1 MLSSAASR
9 RARASAAE
17 SRSEIER
24 LLDRPLGHI
33 RWGLGRISRMLA
45 SLGDPQGTFEVFHI
59 GGTNGKGSVAAIAEA
74 VIGRQGL
81 AGLYTSPHLSDFAE
95 RIRIAGRPVSAE
107 LLERCA
113 GRVRPLV
120 EREGATYFEAAT
132 ALAFLAF
139 GEAGVRDAVVEVGLG
154 GRLDATNVVDPR
166 VCAIAS
172 VGLDHQEYLGDTLG
186 EVAAEKAG
194 ILKPGVPAALGT
206 LPGEAARVVLAR
218 ARVLG
223 SKTLVLGR
231 DVRIDDVSV
240 DASGTTFTYACPALP
255 GGVLL
260 RVPLL
265 GGHQASNAA
274 VAFMMLELAGRLP
287 AAKDLRGALK
297 EVCWPGRFERLPGGD
312 GDWILDVAHNPD
324 AARALADTLRRV
336 DPVRPLVFVIA
347 VLRRKAWREMLRI
360 LAGPAHAI
368 VLTTAPSHPPGAAWN
383 LDEAARFGRSAAG
396 ADAPIVAGRRPP
408 TGPRVEVVARLEAAL
423 VRARELAG
431 NGTVVVA
438 GSCHVVGDA
447 RGILALDDRGAR
459 NVTRRSS
466 STAF

>member
-1 MLSSAASR
+1 VLSSAASH
-9 RARASAAE
+9 RARAPAAE
-17 SRSEIER
+17 TSRSEFER

-45 SLGDPQGTFEVFHI
+45 SLGDPQGAFEVFHV

-81 AGLYTSPHLSDFAE
+81 AGLYTSPHLSEFAE
-95 RIRIAGRPVSAE
+95 RIGIAGRPASAE

-139 GEAGVRDAVVEVGLG
+139 AEAGVRDAVVEVGLG
-154 GRLDATNVVDPR
+154 GRLDATNVVNPR
-166 VCAIAS
+166 ACAIVS
-172 VGLDHQEYLGDTLG
+172 VGLDHQEYLGDSLG

-194 ILKPGVPAALGT
+194 ILKPGVPAALGA
-206 LPGEAARVVLAR
+206 LPGEPARVVSAR
-218 ARVLG
+218 ARALG
-223 SKTLVLGR
+223 LKTFVLGR
-231 DVRIDDVSV
+231 DVRIDEVCV
-240 DASGTTFTYACPALP
+240 DASGTTFTYVSPAQS

-260 RVPLL
+260 RVPLP

-274 VAFMMLELAGRLP
+274 VALMMLELAGRLP
-287 AAKDLRGALK
+287 AAEDLRSALK
-297 EVCWPGRFERLPGGD
+297 EVRWPGRFERLPGGD

-324 AARALADTLRRV
+324 AARALADTLQRV
-336 DPVRPLVFVIA
+336 APMRPLVLVLA
-347 VLRRKAWREMLRI
+347 VQRRKAWREMLRI
-360 LAGPAHAI
+360 LAGSAHAI

-383 LDEAARFGRSAAG
+383 LEEAARFGRSAAG
-396 ADAPIVAGRRPP
+396 ADAPVVAGRRAP

-423 VRARELAG
+423 ERARELAG
-431 NGTVVVA
+431 DGTVVVA

-447 RGILALDDRGAR
+447 RGILALDDA
-459 NVTRRSS
+459 VLT
-466 STAF
+466 